1 MRVLLIDDHTLFAQ
15 GLKFLLAELNPQL
28 DAVVAG
34 SLAAALTQSGNFD
47 LVMLDFHLPDSH
59 GLQALAQVRQ
69 ALEGVPVVVLSGEEK
84 LDIIHAVIEAGAS
97 GFVPKSSTPAVLLAA
112 LRLILAGGTYLP
124 PQLLNAIHGGTPA
137 TRMPPAGTG
146 NSASWSERLGL
157 TERQL
162 EVLLKAVQGKSNKII
177 ARETGLAEGTVKAHL
192 SAAFRVLGVANRT
205 EAVFRAAQL
214 GLAAGAQRAIG
225 SN

>member
-28 DAVVAG
+28 ESVVAG
-34 SLAAALTQSGNFD
+34 SLAAALAQPGGFD
-47 LVMLDFHLPDSH
+47 LVMLDFHLPETH

-124 PQLLNAIHGGTPA
+124 PQLLNAMHSSAAAAPV
-137 TRMPPAGTG
+137 PPTGAGTD
-146 NSASWSERLGL
+146 ADWPERLGL
-157 TERQL
+157 TDRQL

-214 GLAAGAQRAIG
+214 GLAAGSQRGIK
-225 SN
+225 N

>member
-28 DAVVAG
+28 ESVVAG
-34 SLAAALTQSGNFD
+34 SLTAALAQPGDFD
-47 LVMLDFHLPDSH
+47 LVMLDFHLPDSN

-84 LDIIHAVIEAGAS
+84 LNIIHSVIEAGAS

-124 PQLLNAIHGGTPA
+124 PQLLNAGRSGPAATPVA
-137 TRMPPAGTG
+137 PDAGTT
-146 NSASWSERLGL
+146 WPERLGL

-177 ARETGLAEGTVKAHL
+177 ARETSLAEGTVKAHL

-214 GLAAGAQRAIG
+214 GLTAGSQHVVK
-225 SN
+225 N